1 MINLFSGSLN
11 AVMFRGRLECLS
23 YYSVLHDAFTNSRG
37 ALAKVFAKAAHAAP
51 ECRTRVQRP
60 PVFHMPAKA
69 AAPVTDAQAG
79 FFVLVFYSPVPSPAK
94 ITAHAAA
101 AAHT

>member
-1 MINLFSGSLN
+1 MIHDSECLLSTVYCLLFSVFHNSL
-11 AVMFRGRLECLS
+11 A
-23 YYSVLHDAFTNSRG
+23 DSRG
-37 ALAKVFAKAAHAAP
+37 AFAKVFAKAAHAAP

-60 PVFHMPAKA
+60 PVFHIPAKA

-101 AAHT
+101 AAYT